1 MQSSVYKQFALRMLS
16 GNWGIAVF
24 AAIATMLVQTVV
36 TTQLDLSRDAPPDV
50 LLMSIVLL
58 YASIVLLA
66 PLEMGRN
73 WIYLDIAKEDKP
85 TLGLLLES
93 FGSLKQYVRAV
104 TFYGL
109 FYLGLNVLMLFLIV
123 PGIWFYLT
131 YRMVP
136 FIFRD
141 RPDLSVWSAMR
152 ESRRLMQGKKFVML
166 KLFASFIGWYVIV
179 LITGGLALIFVQ
191 PYLETALAGF
201 YLEIKAEKEAQHEET
216 VG

>member
-1 MQSSVYKQFALRMLS
+1 MQASVYKQFALRMLS
-16 GNWGIAVF
+16 GNWGIAIF

-36 TTQLDLSRDAPPDV
+36 TSQLDLTADAAPEV
-50 LLMSIVLL
+50 LFRSILLL
-58 YASIVLLA
+58 YGSLVLLA
-66 PLEMGRN
+66 PLELGRN

-104 TFYGL
+104 TFYGV
-109 FYLGLNVLMLFLIV
+109 FYLGLNALMLLLIV
-123 PGIWFYLT
+123 PGVWFYLT
-131 YRMVP
+131 FRMVP
-136 FIFRD
+136 FILRD

-166 KLFASFIGWYVIV
+166 KLFASFIGWYVLV
-179 LITGGLALIFVQ
+179 LVTGGLALIFVQ

-201 YLEIKAEKEAQHEET
+201 YLEVKAEKEAQREET

>member
-1 MQSSVYKQFALRMLS
+1 MQASVYKQFALRMLS
-16 GNWGIAVF
+16 GNWGIAIF

-36 TTQLDLSRDAPPDV
+36 TSQLDLTADAAPEV
-50 LLMSIVLL
+50 LFRSILLL
-58 YASIVLLA
+58 YGSLVLLA
-66 PLEMGRN
+66 PLELGRN

-93 FGSLKQYVRAV
+93 FGFLKQYVRAV
-104 TFYGL
+104 TFYGV
-109 FYLGLNVLMLFLIV
+109 FYLGLNALMLLLIV
-123 PGIWFYLT
+123 PGVWFYLT
-131 YRMVP
+131 FRMVP
-136 FIFRD
+136 FILRD

-166 KLFASFIGWYVIV
+166 KLFASFIGWYVLV
-179 LITGGLALIFVQ
+179 LVTGGLALIFVQ

-201 YLEIKAEKEAQHEET
+201 YLEVKAEKEAQREET